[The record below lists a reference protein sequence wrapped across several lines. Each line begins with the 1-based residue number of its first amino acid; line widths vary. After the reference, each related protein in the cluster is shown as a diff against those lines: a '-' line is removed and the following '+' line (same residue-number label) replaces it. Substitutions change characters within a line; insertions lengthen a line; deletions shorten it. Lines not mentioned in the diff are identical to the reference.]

1 MEWNKAN
8 RNYCLP
14 RVSRHLIRNMDLLRK
29 KRKGVDEELVKTE
42 ETTDADGGKGEV
54 KEDVNE
60 ISDVNQKVEEEQKE

>member
-1 MEWNKAN
+1 M
-8 RNYCLP
+8 
-14 RVSRHLIRNMDLLRK
+14 IRNVDLLRK

-60 ISDVNQKVEEEQKE
+60 ISDDNQKVEEEHKE